1 MFSVDTIMCRQQFDV
16 LAARMTAKPESPYG
30 MPGVALFARDA
41 LGNRVDVYLGHD
53 ERGTPLTP
61 DSTVCLASTGK
72 LAIAL
77 LTLRLIDQHHI
88 ALTDA
93 VHDVVDVTYGEVGR
107 ATVGDL
113 LSHRA
118 DVPCILSGEVLGYGR
133 ELTAER
139 LRAHWRQLN
148 RAGRGRY
155 VRYSDVAYGILA
167 DVVESAMGR
176 PLHECLQVLNGLL
189 GTRLALGV
197 PQDPD
202 FIRVSGLPGKHTD
215 ESIRPFNSGYWYG
228 LRTPWGAVTGA
239 PDDAVRL
246 ISAFAA
252 ESPVLSAE
260 LQRLAVTDPDAGIL
274 AGELPGADDH
284 MGVGPYATIEWEQCS
299 WGLGVEIRGSKFP
312 HWSPR
317 EASADS
323 FGHGGASGILVW
335 HDPATA
341 LTWGITGTRTSY
353 TGWLFRYGP
362 LVGKAVLHS
371 AAEAP

>member
-1 MFSVDTIMCRQQFDV
+1 M
-16 LAARMTAKPESPYG
+16 
-30 MPGVALFARDA
+30 
-41 LGNRVDVYLGHD
+41 
-53 ERGTPLTP
+53 
-61 DSTVCLASTGK
+61 
-72 LAIAL
+72 
-77 LTLRLIDQHHI
+77 
-88 ALTDA
+88 
-93 VHDVVDVTYGEVGR
+93 
-107 ATVGDL
+107 
-113 LSHRA
+113 
-118 DVPCILSGEVLGYGR
+118 PCILSGEVLGYGR

-148 RAGRGRY
+148 RAGRGKY

-274 AGELPGADDH
+274 AGERPGADDH

-299 WGLGVEIRGSKFP
+299 WGLGVEIRGSKFRIGL
-312 HWSPR
+312 PR
-317 EASADS
+317 GKRRFIRSWRRERDFGVARS
-323 FGHGGASGILVW
+323 GHGPDLGITVPAPATRGGFSAMAHSSVKPFFTAPPKHPEAEMPASVERARDASGISEN
-335 HDPATA
+335 HHA
-341 LTWGITGTRTSY
+341 
-353 TGWLFRYGP
+353 
-362 LVGKAVLHS
+362 
-371 AAEAP
+371 